1 MKQQQQQTREIDK
14 IVQQHTRQ
22 LDKIGL
28 LSLYKERERE
38 REREKE
44 RDKESLVRTE
54 KYEAATTTNK

>member
-38 REREKE
+38 REKE
-44 RDKESLVRTE
+44 TEKESLVRTE

>member
-38 REREKE
+38 RETERE
-44 RDKESLVRTE
+44 KESLVRTE

>member
-38 REREKE
+38 KERE
-44 RDKESLVRTE
+44 KESLVRTE

>member
-38 REREKE
+38 REKE
-44 RDKESLVRTE
+44 REKESLVRTE

>member
-38 REREKE
+38 REKE
-44 RDKESLVRTE
+44 RETESLVRTE